1 MTDYVALTT
10 LRTLARQRADMEN
23 SQFVSANE
31 WREYINRGYAEL
43 YDLLTTSASSED
55 YFLNSNTFSLVS
67 GTKTYDLPSDFYKMR
82 GVDLISGSDSIPLR
96 RYNFSQ
102 RNVGSRYAVAR
113 YLRYHLQGSQVSF
126 NPKPSTT
133 DSVKLWYVPSPK
145 KFIENTPTA
154 ITRGTTTMWTVGS
167 NHKFV
172 VGDLVTGVGFTASD
186 YSVDQEITA
195 VGAATI
201 TTDLNSAGLADPV
214 IYGSVETRLDFYS
227 GWDEYVIC
235 ATAIDALTKEESD
248 ITAVMGQL
256 ERVRAR
262 ILAVAELRD
271 VGEPVTVT
279 DVGTYYSDFAYR
291 VA

>member
-1 MTDYVALTT
+1 M
-10 LRTLARQRADMEN
+10 
-23 SQFVSANE
+23 
-31 WREYINRGYAEL
+31 
-43 YDLLTTSASSED
+43 
-55 YFLNSNTFSLVS
+55 
-67 GTKTYDLPSDFYKMR
+67 
-82 GVDLISGSDSIPLR
+82 
-96 RYNFSQ
+96 
-102 RNVGSRYAVAR
+102 
-113 YLRYHLQGSQVSF
+113 
-126 NPKPSTT
+126 
-133 DSVKLWYVPSPK
+133 PSPK

-172 VGDLVTGVGFTASD
+172 VGDLVTGVGFTVSD

-235 ATAIDALTKEESD
+235 ASAIDALTKEESD